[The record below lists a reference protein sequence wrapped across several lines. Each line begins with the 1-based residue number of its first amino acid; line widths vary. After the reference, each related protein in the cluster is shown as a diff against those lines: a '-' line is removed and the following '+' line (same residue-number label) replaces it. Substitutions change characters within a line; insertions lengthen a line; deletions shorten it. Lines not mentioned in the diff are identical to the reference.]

1 LSTKPSKE
9 GVAVADRQNRG
20 KLGPGGG
27 GAGKLGR
34 ETVRRRGGRER
45 RIPPAR
51 GRVTGCA
58 VRTGPFLVRALNALF
73 ITPRLPLD
81 PLLLRLLAAYL
92 ERQEGWEL
100 AFDPVFRPP
109 QSLEG

>member
-1 LSTKPSKE
+1 M
-9 GVAVADRQNRG
+9 
-20 KLGPGGG
+20 
-27 GAGKLGR
+27 GR
-34 ETVRRRGGRER
+34 ETVRRRGGRESVR
-45 RIPPAR
+45 PTGTRPR
-51 GRVTGCA
+51 YRVCSTH
-58 VRTGPFLVRALNALF
+58 GPFSGARPQCALDN
-73 ITPRLPLD
+73 PRLPLD